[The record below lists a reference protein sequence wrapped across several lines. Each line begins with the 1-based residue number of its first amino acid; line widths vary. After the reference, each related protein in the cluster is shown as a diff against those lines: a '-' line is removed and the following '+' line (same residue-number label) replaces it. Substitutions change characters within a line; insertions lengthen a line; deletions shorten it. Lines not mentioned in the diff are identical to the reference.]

1 MSSSRLQASYENRSS
16 SFYRKNQDF
25 KKQYCHIY
33 GARLEKL
40 GELLKT
46 KAQAKFGK
54 ISFKIKIILQH

>member
-1 MSSSRLQASYENRSS
+1 MSSSRLHASYENRSS

-54 ISFKIKIILQH
+54 IS